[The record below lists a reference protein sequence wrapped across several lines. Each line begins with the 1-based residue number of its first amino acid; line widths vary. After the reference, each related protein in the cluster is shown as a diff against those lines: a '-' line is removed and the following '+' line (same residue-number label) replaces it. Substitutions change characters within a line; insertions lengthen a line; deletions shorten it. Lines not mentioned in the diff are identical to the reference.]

1 MTTPDNTQADQYTAT
16 VKEPI
21 NDPVTGG
28 YLPHIDGYD
37 SRADVPIGEFQR
49 PNLWHLAQAIGETGK
64 IPAKARHSAK
74 ADILNTWGA
83 LADFQA
89 LALKQETM
97 IRNLQAGLAMLTGP
111 CYCAANENHPGVCRG
126 ADCNCHGEPGPR
138 TDDDEPADE
147 DAREQAAWQA
157 VFGSMGHVYE
167 WFRQITYV
175 EPDTNWETPGT
186 VTIMAENPNDETK
199 TITKTLDAADLVRA
213 YDQLRAAGGG
223 THCGTCDLIDD
234 PDDCS
239 SDLLLQQ
246 AMYGEIV
253 YG

>member
-1 MTTPDNTQADQYTAT
+1 MTTENQPISIEQQLANAAAALLESQRHVRALEQT
-16 VKEPI
+16 V
-21 NDPVTGG
+21 
-28 YLPHIDGYD
+28 
-37 SRADVPIGEFQR
+37 
-49 PNLWHLAQAIGETGK
+49 
-64 IPAKARHSAK
+64 
-74 ADILNTWGA
+74 
-83 LADFQA
+83 
-89 LALKQETM
+89 
-97 IRNLQAGLAMLTGP
+97 AMLSGP

-126 ADCNCHGEPGPR
+126 ADCDCHGEPGPR

-167 WFRQITYV
+167 WFKEINYTDTETTWEVPGEV
-175 EPDTNWETPGT
+175 E
-186 VTIMAENPNDETK
+186 VIAEDPNDETK

-223 THCGTCDLIDD
+223 THCGSCDLIYD
-234 PDDCS
+234 PDECT